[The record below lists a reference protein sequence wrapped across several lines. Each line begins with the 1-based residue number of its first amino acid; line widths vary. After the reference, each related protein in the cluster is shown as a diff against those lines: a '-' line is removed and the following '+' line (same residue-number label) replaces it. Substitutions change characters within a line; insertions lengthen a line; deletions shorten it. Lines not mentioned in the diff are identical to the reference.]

1 MIIAIEGI
9 DGAGK
14 NTLVR
19 NLSAHIDI
27 KVLSFPRYGESIHA
41 DLASRALHGGCGDLV
56 DSIYGMATMFALDR
70 HGALDTLREYAESEE
85 LLLCDRYIASNAAYS
100 MARSG
105 DPAIAEWVKEL
116 ECEEL
121 SLPTPR
127 LQVLL
132 STDPQTAAQRAR
144 NRETVDSTRSR
155 DAYERDNTL
164 QTRTFEAYL
173 QLAEENWL
181 SPWLVTNSA
190 EEILKHLRG

>member
-19 NLSAHIDI
+19 NLSAHIDTT
-27 KVLSFPRYGESIHA
+27 VLSFPRYGDSIHA

-70 HGALDTLREYAESEE
+70 HGAKDILESFAQSEK

-105 DPAIAEWVKEL
+105 DPDIAEWIKDL
-116 ECEEL
+116 ECGEL
-121 SLPTPR
+121 GLPTPR

-132 STDPQTAAQRAR
+132 STDPQTAAGRAQY
-144 NRETVDSTRSR
+144 RETVDSTRSR

-164 QTRTFEAYL
+164 QTRTFDAYL
-173 QLAEENWL
+173 QLAEHNWL
-181 SPWLVTNSA
+181 SPWLVTDSA
-190 EEILKHLRG
+190 EEILRHLRG